1 MDKKVCVVTGATS
14 GIGRATALALG
25 ESGAH
30 IALIGRNE
38 KAAASV
44 IAKLNRRGSS
54 AAPAIFVR
62 TDLTDFDN
70 VRRTAAELR
79 RRYAAIDLL
88 VNNAGARFTNY
99 ETNSDGIER
108 TLATNHLGHFLL
120 TALVLDRLF
129 SSRTAQVITIGSEAH
144 AASLEGGWLLTPG
157 KYDRRVA
164 YARSKLAN
172 IMFAY
177 ELARRLRETT
187 VTANAVD
194 PGGVATNLGR
204 NNGVVAS
211 LRHLISYA
219 VKGAL
224 RSPRSAARGVVHVA
238 FADELRGVRGK
249 YFRDGR
255 EIRSTPISYDQ
266 SFTRQLWSLSVRLTK
281 VDASMGN
288 AWQFVKPD
296 GEDADGPSPP

>member
-1 MDKKVCVVTGATS
+1 VVTGATS

-30 IALIGRNE
+30 VALIGRNE
-38 KAAASV
+38 KAAAAV
-44 IAKLNRRGSS
+44 IAKLNRRRSS
-54 AAPAIFVR
+54 AAAIFFR
-62 TDLTDFDN
+62 TDLTNFDN

-79 RRYAAIDLL
+79 QRYSAIDLL

-120 TALVLDRLF
+120 TALVLDRLL
-129 SSRTAQVITIGSEAH
+129 SARTARIITIGSEAH
-144 AASLEGGWLLTPG
+144 AASLQGGWLLTQG
-157 KYDRRVA
+157 NYDRRVA

-172 IMFAY
+172 TMFAY
-177 ELARRLRETT
+177 ELARRLRETL
-187 VTANAVD
+187 VTSNAVD

-204 NNGVVAS
+204 NNGVFAS

-224 RSPRSAARGVVHVA
+224 KSPRSAARGVLHVA
-238 FADELRGVRGK
+238 FADELRGATGK
-249 YFRDGR
+249 YFREGR
-255 EIRSTPISYDQ
+255 EMRSAPISYDQ
-266 SFTRQLWSLSVRLTK
+266 SLATQLWSLSVRLTK
-281 VDASMGN
+281 LDASIGD
-288 AWQFVKPD
+288 AWRFVKPD
-296 GEDADGPSPP
+296 GEDADGPSRP